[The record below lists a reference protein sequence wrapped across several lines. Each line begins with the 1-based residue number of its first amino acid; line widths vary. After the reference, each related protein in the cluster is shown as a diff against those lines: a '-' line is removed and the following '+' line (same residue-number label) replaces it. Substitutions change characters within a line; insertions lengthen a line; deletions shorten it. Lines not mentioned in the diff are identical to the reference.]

1 MARLRLSGVL
11 FSRQSI
17 TYTTEVTRRTKM
29 PTIYLD
35 CSTQYGKV
43 MRALYS
49 EITERA
55 LPTVS
60 VF

>member
-1 MARLRLSGVL
+1 MRISGVL
-11 FSRQSI
+11 ISRQSI
-17 TYTTEVTRRTKM
+17 TYITEVTRRTLM
-29 PTIYLD
+29 PTIYLN

-43 MRALYS
+43 MTVLCS

-55 LPTVS
+55 LPTIS

>member
-1 MARLRLSGVL
+1 MRISGVL
-11 FSRQSI
+11 FS
-17 TYTTEVTRRTKM
+17 YTTEVTRRTMM
-29 PTIYLD
+29 PTMYLD

-43 MRALYS
+43 MMALCS

>member
-1 MARLRLSGVL
+1 MAMLRNVRVAVSWRV
-11 FSRQSI
+11 
-17 TYTTEVTRRTKM
+17 TYTTEVTRRTLM

-43 MRALYS
+43 MTVLCS